1 MPPFLRQGGGSNR
14 FYFYSL
20 LPALFHQMKL
30 HYDHIGDQSYDTF
43 PGSSGAQSPDV
54 KAEREDV
61 NKPRI
66 VIQLMPVEQ
75 SFQKLLGD
83 LLAFHTLAYSE
94 VMIF

>member
-1 MPPFLRQGGGSNR
+1 M
-14 FYFYSL
+14 
-20 LPALFHQMKL
+20 
-30 HYDHIGDQSYDTF
+30 
-43 PGSSGAQSPDV
+43 

-66 VIQLMPVEQ
+66 VIQLVPTEQ

-94 VMIF
+94 VMIFKCIFPRLLALHYLYKLKLVQ